1 MVLFPDGNRTIIPT
15 RSPVDVGY
23 VLYYLF
29 IYCGLFNDTVINL
42 SECVSPNVSG

>member
-1 MVLFPDGNRTIIPT
+1 VGLRLGLVFEKGNICAPDGNRIIIPT

-29 IYCGLFNDTVINL
+29 IYYGLFNDTH
-42 SECVSPNVSG
+42 